1 MHTLVREDEEDA
13 WSQVAVLAVRVKA
26 EVRLPPVYRDWRV
39 LPDPVTGLESVD
51 GIYAVSGSFSVPS
64 RRSRSS
70 TVRQSSFFSAFS
82 CSTL

>member
-51 GIYAVSGSFSVPS
+51 G
-64 RRSRSS
+64 
-70 TVRQSSFFSAFS
+70 
-82 CSTL
+82 